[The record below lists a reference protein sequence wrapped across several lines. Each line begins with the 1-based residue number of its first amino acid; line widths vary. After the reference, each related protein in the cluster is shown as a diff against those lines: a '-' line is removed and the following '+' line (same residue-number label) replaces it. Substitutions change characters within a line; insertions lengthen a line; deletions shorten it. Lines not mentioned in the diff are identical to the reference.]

1 MVALLRV
8 STTCTHNENDN
19 TKQTKR
25 LKIKNKNSKL
35 RKIDQIIFFNNFNI
49 LSLIFH
55 ILIYI
60 FSSIE
65 IANNL
70 VIRCI

>member
-49 LSLIFH
+49 
-55 ILIYI
+55 
-60 FSSIE
+60 
-65 IANNL
+65 
-70 VIRCI
+70 